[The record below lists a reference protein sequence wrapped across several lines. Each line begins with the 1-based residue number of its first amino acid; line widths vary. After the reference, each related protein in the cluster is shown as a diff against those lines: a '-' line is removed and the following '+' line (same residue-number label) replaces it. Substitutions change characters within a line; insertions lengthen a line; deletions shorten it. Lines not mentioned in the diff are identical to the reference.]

1 MTASFADATFENVW
15 NQAKENKNHI
25 APCPSVQRGG
35 RQRAQAMVCTFCLPK
50 GCNPRIPAYPLTV
63 GGGNLENRIRPYG
76 TAPCGQPCRENIME
90 ECTNANKPK
99 FHQTQSAGQRHSV
112 DTQHCHAGGN
122 HLRLVYRQRIHW
134 REQDSGG

>member
-1 MTASFADATFENVW
+1 MTASFAVATFENVW

-50 GCNPRIPAYPLTV
+50 GCNPRIPAYLLTV

-76 TAPCGQPCRENIME
+76 TAPCGQPCRK
-90 ECTNANKPK
+90 NKQFGGIYK
-99 FHQTQSAGQRHSV
+99 CKQTEIPPDAVCLSAPQR
-112 DTQHCHAGGN
+112 
-122 HLRLVYRQRIHW
+122 
-134 REQDSGG
+134 